1 VSLLSAAVIIFL
13 VLDPMGNIP
22 LFLSSLRN
30 ADPKRHM
37 GIILRE
43 SLIGLGF
50 LILFLFAGRYILVIL
65 HVTQSSLSVAGGIVL
80 FLIAIKMIFA
90 ETGDMFGI
98 GSEGEPL
105 VVPLA
110 VPLIA
115 GPSAMTTVMLFMAK
129 EPSRWPVWLAALVMA
144 WMASSA
150 ILMMSKPLSRVL
162 GKKGLS
168 AMERLMGMIL
178 VTVSVEM
185 FISGIGQAF

>member
-1 VSLLSAAVIIFL
+1 VSLFSAAVIIFL

-22 LFLSSLRN
+22 LFLSALRN
-30 ADPKRHM
+30 VDSKRHTP
-37 GIILRE
+37 IIIRE
-43 SLIGLGF
+43 SFIALGF
-50 LILFLFAGRYILVIL
+50 LILFLFAGRYILVVL

-90 ETGDMFGI
+90 EAGDMFGI
-98 GSEGEPL
+98 ATDGEPL

-110 VPLIA
+110 VPLMA

-129 EPSRWPVWLAALVMA
+129 EPSRWPEWLAALVMA
-144 WMASSA
+144 WMASSL
-150 ILMMSKPLSRVL
+150 ILLSSEPLSRIL

-185 FISGIGQAF
+185 LISGFRQAF